1 MQNLPAMH
9 ESNAFTDL
17 PHKHYAGLFRQDK
30 IVVDYTL
37 KELPAWN
44 SVKEKKFL
52 MVLLQKCMHT
62 FCNVILFVSSL
73 QLPVTFTIL

>member
-30 IVVDYTL
+30 IIVDYTL

-44 SVKEKKFL
+44 PVQEKKFL
-52 MVLLQKCMHT
+52 IFYK
-62 FCNVILFVSSL
+62 NVCIPTAMSL
-73 QLPVTFTIL
+73 YL

>member
-44 SVKEKKFL
+44 SVQEKKFL
-52 MVLLQKCMHT
+52 IFFQNCMHT
-62 FCNVILFVSSL
+62 FCNVILFVSTL

>member
-44 SVKEKKFL
+44 PVQEKKFL

-62 FCNVILFVSSL
+62 FCNVVLFVSSL

>member
-9 ESNAFTDL
+9 ESNTFTDL

-37 KELPAWN
+37 KELPA
-44 SVKEKKFL
+44 
-52 MVLLQKCMHT
+52 
-62 FCNVILFVSSL
+62 
-73 QLPVTFTIL
+73 